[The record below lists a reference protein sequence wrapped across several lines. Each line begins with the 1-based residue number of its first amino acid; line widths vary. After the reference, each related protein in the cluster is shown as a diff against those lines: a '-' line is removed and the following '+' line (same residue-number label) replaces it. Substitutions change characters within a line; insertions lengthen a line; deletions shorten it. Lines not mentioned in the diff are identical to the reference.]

1 MANKIRAVFL
11 AALLAP
17 SLAFATTFA
26 PMNPPP
32 GNTGEG
38 RVYRVATAAAVAT
51 TGTANSDELDLS
63 KVSVFGISG
72 SCTGSAPDVKLE
84 WQAANV
90 ADTDNFVTTT
100 TIAANVTGT
109 ITPAAFAPPPS
120 LYGRIKLTGVGSN
133 GANTVCTLDV
143 FLQGAP

>member
-1 MANKIRAVFL
+1 MVKVRSFL
-11 AALLAP
+11 VAALLAP
-17 SLAFATTFA
+17 TLAFAASFTA
-26 PMNPPP
+26 MNPPP
-32 GNTGEG
+32 GNTSDGG
-38 RVYRVATAAAVAT
+38 VYRVATALAVAT
-51 TGTANSDELDLS
+51 TGTASSDELDLS

-90 ADTDNFVTTT
+90 ADTDNFVTTG
-100 TIAANVTGT
+100 TIIANVTGT
-109 ITPAAFAPPPS
+109 ITPTAITPPPS

-143 FLQGAP
+143 FMQGS